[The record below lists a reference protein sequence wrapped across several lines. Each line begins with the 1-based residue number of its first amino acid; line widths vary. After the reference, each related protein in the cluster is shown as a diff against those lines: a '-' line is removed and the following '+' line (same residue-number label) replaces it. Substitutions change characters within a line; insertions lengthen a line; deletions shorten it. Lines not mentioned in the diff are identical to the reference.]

1 MILLIKNGRI
11 IDPATKTDHISD
23 LLVVNGV
30 IRHMGSVDRDT
41 IDVVYGDDLSSKKQ
55 QLTVID
61 AKGCIVTPGLIDMH
75 VHFRDPG
82 QTHKEDLITGSKAAA
97 KGGFTTVCCMPN
109 TNPVIDSKKIVKY
122 IIDKNNDNKYTNVL
136 PVGAVT
142 KGMKGKKIT
151 DIKKLKEAGICAI
164 SEDGK
169 SVMDEDVYAKAMAKA
184 AELDVPVLAHCEEIN
199 LVKGGVMNADSNAEK
214 LGLKGIT
221 NEVEDIIAQRDINLA
236 EKLGTTLHLCHCST
250 KDSVEMLKV
259 AKAKGVKVSGEVCP
273 HHFTLT
279 TDDIPSNDA
288 NFKMNPPLRAKA
300 DRDALIQGL
309 SEGIL
314 EVISTDHAPHS
325 EEEKSG
331 GFEKSPFGIV
341 GLETSVGLTITN
353 LVKQGH
359 LTLMQMI
366 EKMSYNPAKILGIDK
381 GSLEEGKVADITIIN
396 PDEKFTVN
404 KHEFESKGKNTPFD
418 GYKLFGKVKYTIV
431 DGQIVYSEKDGVKK

>member
-1 MILLIKNGRI
+1 MKLLIKNGNL
-11 IDPATKTDHISD
+11 IDPATNTDEVLDVLVEDGVIKKVAPSIED
-23 LLVVNGV
+23 DFDEDIDASGLVV
-30 IRHMGSVDRDT
+30 
-41 IDVVYGDDLSSKKQ
+41 
-55 QLTVID
+55 
-61 AKGCIVTPGLIDMH
+61 APGLIDMH

-82 QTHKEDLITGSKAAA
+82 QTHKEDILTGSKAAA

-109 TNPVIDSKKIVKY
+109 TNPVIDSADIVKY
-122 IIDKNNDNKYTNVL
+122 IIDKAAEDKYTNVL

-142 KGMKGKKIT
+142 KGMKGEEIT
-151 DIKKLKEAGICAI
+151 DIEELKAAGICAI

-169 SVMDEDVYAKAMAKA
+169 SVMDEEVYAKAMAKA
-184 AELDVPVLAHCEEIN
+184 AELNVPVLAHCEEIN

-250 KDSVEMLKV
+250 RDSVEMLKV

-288 NFKMNPPLRAKA
+288 NFKMNPPLRKA
-300 DRDALIQGL
+300 EDRDALIKGL
-309 SEGIL
+309 SEDIL

-325 EEEKSG
+325 EEEKSK
-331 GFEKSPFGIV
+331 GFENSPFGIV
-341 GLETSVGLTITN
+341 GLETSVGLTVTK
-353 LVKQGH
+353 LVKPGH
-359 LTLMQMI
+359 ITLKQMI

-381 GSLEEGKVADITIIN
+381 GTLKEGSVADITIFD
-396 PDEKFTVN
+396 PDEEYTVDKN
-404 KHEFESKGKNTPFD
+404 DFESKGKNTPFD
-418 GYKLFGKVKYTIV
+418 GYKLFGKVKYTIL
-431 DGQIVYSEKDGVKK
+431 DGEIVYND

>member
-1 MILLIKNGRI
+1 MKLLIKNGNV
-11 IDPATKTDHISD
+11 IDPATNTDAVLDVLVEDGVIKTVAPSISD
-23 LLVVNGV
+23 DADKMIDASGLVV
-30 IRHMGSVDRDT
+30 
-41 IDVVYGDDLSSKKQ
+41 
-55 QLTVID
+55 
-61 AKGCIVTPGLIDMH
+61 APGLIDMH

-82 QTHKEDLITGSKAAA
+82 QTHKEDIKTGSKAAA

-109 TNPVIDSKKIVKY
+109 TNPVIDSEETVEY
-122 IIDKNNDNKYTNVL
+122 IIDKASEGKYTNVL

-142 KGMKGKKIT
+142 KGMKGEEIT
-151 DIKKLKEAGICAI
+151 DIAALKKAGICAI

-169 SVMDEDVYAKAMAKA
+169 SVMDEGVYSKAMAKA
-184 AELDVPVLAHCEEIN
+184 AELNVPVLAHCEEIN
-199 LVKGGVMNADSNAEK
+199 LVRGGVMNADSNAGK

-288 NFKMNPPLRAKA
+288 NFKMNPPLRTSE
-300 DRDALIQGL
+300 DRDALIKGL
-309 SEGIL
+309 SEDIL

-325 EEEKSG
+325 EEEKSK
-331 GFEKSPFGIV
+331 GFEGSPFGIV
-341 GLETSVGLTITN
+341 GLETSVGLTVTK
-353 LVKQGH
+353 LVKPGYI
-359 LTLMQMI
+359 TLKQMI

-381 GSLEEGKVADITIIN
+381 GTLKEGSVADITIFDA
-396 PDEKFTVN
+396 DEEYTVDKN
-404 KHEFESKGKNTPFD
+404 EFESKGKNTPFD
-418 GYKLFGKVKYTIV
+418 GYKLFGKVKYTIL
-431 DGQIVYSEKDGVKK
+431 DGEIVYND

>member
-1 MILLIKNGRI
+1 MKLLIKNGNV
-11 IDPATKTDHISD
+11 IDPATNTDEVLDVLVEDGVIKKVAPAISD
-23 LLVVNGV
+23 
-30 IRHMGSVDRDT
+30 DAD
-41 IDVVYGDDLSSKKQ
+41 K
-55 QLTVID
+55 VID
-61 AKGCIVTPGLIDMH
+61 ASGLVIAPGLIDMH

-82 QTHKEDLITGSKAAA
+82 QTHKEDILTGSKAAA

-109 TNPVIDSKKIVKY
+109 TNPVIDSEEIVKY
-122 IIDKNNDNKYTNVL
+122 IIDKASEDKYTNVL

-142 KGMKGKKIT
+142 KGMKGEEIT
-151 DIKKLKEAGICAI
+151 DIESLKAAGICAI

-169 SVMDEDVYAKAMAKA
+169 SVMDEEVYAKAMAKA
-184 AELDVPVLAHCEEIN
+184 AELNVPVLAHCEEIN

-259 AKAKGVKVSGEVCP
+259 AKDKGVKVSGEVCP

-279 TDDIPSNDA
+279 TDDIPENDA
-288 NFKMNPPLRAKA
+288 NFKMNPPLRTKE
-300 DRDALIQGL
+300 DRDELIRGL
-309 SEGIL
+309 SEDIL

-331 GFEKSPFGIV
+331 GFENSPFGIV
-341 GLETSVGLTITN
+341 GLETSVGLTVTK
-353 LVKQGH
+353 LVKPGH
-359 LTLMQMI
+359 ITLKQMI

-381 GSLEEGKVADITIIN
+381 GTLKEGSVADITIFD
-396 PDEKFTVN
+396 PDEEYTVDKN
-404 KHEFESKGKNTPFD
+404 DFESKGKNTPFD
-418 GYKLFGKVKYTIV
+418 GYKLFGKVKYTIL
-431 DGQIVYSEKDGVKK
+431 DGEIVYND